1 MKYQFQFAGV
11 NLDRPV
17 PQNQRRK
24 RWVIFGLSLAL
35 ASVCYWQYL
44 HYLSHGSFF
53 FMQIRQPVPAATAKP
68 VPARTITAPVT
79 APAEE
84 KMPATMKLAAESTI
98 VAAATAVA
106 DAVKLPTVPLPQTE
120 AVSQTVPTQ
129 QPATEAA
136 PAQAQTMTI
145 VSVVS
150 PVATPAKPK
159 AHRTKAPET
168 PEQRL
173 QRAGKMAMNNM
184 LDQANRYPDAYG
196 FTANDVFTE
205 TTVGDPIPVYTVA
218 EKDRAAYQAGQPI
231 EKILKPAN
239 RWVFPVFAGARL
251 CCMVEVTYNG
261 HEYIPGNASK
271 FLAMAWDKIA
281 DHWPAS
287 EGYHPRLVVNPDLPG
302 YYFSIPEHPMP
313 NVTDTCQMFYLH
325 PSLSPADVILASW
338 R

>member
-1 MKYQFQFAGV
+1 MKFQFQFAGV

-24 RWVIFGLSLAL
+24 RWVIFGVSLAL
-35 ASVCYWQYL
+35 IGVCYWQYL
-44 HYLSHGSFF
+44 GYLSHGSFF
-53 FMQIRQPVPAATAKP
+53 FMQIRKPVPAATAKP
-68 VPARTITAPVT
+68 VPARTITPPVT

-84 KMPATMKLAAESTI
+84 KMPTTMKLAAESTI

-106 DAVKLPTVPLPQTE
+106 DVVKLPAVPVSQTE
-120 AVSQTVPTQ
+120 AAS
-129 QPATEAA
+129 A
-136 PAQAQTMTI
+136 PAETMTV

-150 PVATPAKPK
+150 PAKSKTHRPK
-159 AHRTKAPET
+159 TPET

-173 QRAGKMAMNNM
+173 QRAGKLAMSHM
-184 LDQANRYPDAYG
+184 LDQANKYPDAYG

-205 TTVGDPIPVYTVA
+205 TTMGDPIPVYTVA
-218 EKDRAAYQAGQPI
+218 EKDRASYQAGQPV

-239 RWVFPVFAGARL
+239 QWVFPVFAGARL

-271 FLAMAWDKIA
+271 FLAMAWTKIA
-281 DHWPAS
+281 DRWPVS
-287 EGYHPRLVVNPDLPG
+287 EGYHPRLIVNPDFPG
-302 YYFSIPEHPMP
+302 YYFTIPEHPMP
-313 NVTDTCQMFYLH
+313 NVTDTSQMFYLH